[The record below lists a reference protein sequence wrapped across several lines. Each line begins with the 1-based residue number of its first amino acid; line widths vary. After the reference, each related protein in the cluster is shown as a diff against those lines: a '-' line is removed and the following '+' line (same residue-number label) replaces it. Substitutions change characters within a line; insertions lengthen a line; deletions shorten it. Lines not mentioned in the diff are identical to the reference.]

1 MYGII
6 EKKSISIVFPGRFPY
21 LFTMTNVAVGI
32 IIQTNTSALDSNR
45 VLMCQRKPTAA
56 YPLKW
61 EFPGGKVEN
70 AETIKDCLR
79 RELLEELGIHADI
92 GELFHRQQYVY
103 PDSGTFDIF
112 YHLVQSHS
120 GTISNRAF
128 SAIQW
133 VPMNQLPQLDI
144 LEGNRDV
151 VQKLLHMN
159 GHAGSIT
166 G

>member
-1 MYGII
+1 MAEKLPLPVVCALI
-6 EKKSISIVFPGRFPY
+6 ERAG
-21 LFTMTNVAVGI
+21 
-32 IIQTNTSALDSNR
+32 R
-45 VLMCQRKPTAA
+45 VLLARRPAHKHLA
-56 YPLKW
+56 LKW

-70 AETIKDCLR
+70 GETIKDCLR